1 MFDGGY
7 WTNMVTR
14 EDDGAGLEDY
24 TFPMTQ
30 DTQDIDEMS
39 TEVQVVDVPVPPRG
53 GAPRPR
59 STRPYSKRSKNFDP
73 KEDLVVVEAWLN
85 TSKDPV
91 RGANQPRGSFWSRIH
106 AFYEK
111 HKKTEAFRT
120 ESSIM
125 HRWMTI
131 LDQVNKFYAC
141 YEAIERRNQSGATIQ
156 DKVCYPIWFI
166 CFVFYSFVKIY
177 TLTINNMCRFLKHAL
192 CSRN

>member
-1 MFDGGY
+1 
-7 WTNMVTR
+7 MVTGE
-14 EDDGAGLEDY
+14 EDAPGLEDY

-30 DTQDIDEMS
+30 DTQEIDEMC
-39 TEVQVVDVPVPPRG
+39 TEVQAVDVPVQPSG

-59 STRPYSKRSKNFDP
+59 STRPYSKRTKNFDP
-73 KEDLVVVEAWLN
+73 KEDLVVVAAWLN

-91 RGANQPRGSFWSRIH
+91 RGANQPHGSFWSRIH

-111 HKKTEAFRT
+111 HKTTEAFRT

-131 LDQVNKFYAC
+131 LDQVNKFCAC

-156 DKVCYPIWFI
+156 DKV
-166 CFVFYSFVKIY
+166 
-177 TLTINNMCRFLKHAL
+177 
-192 CSRN
+192 